1 MEFEGDVDGVFCFVV
16 ILAFVVGFN
25 LENFCRDKGEI
36 EWFVVVI
43 EFVLF
48 WLFLSLFVVLEF
60 CWFFFRD
67 FIVICIFEMCW
78 SVMYFGDLFWLW
90 FFGIGCKFCGNLF
103 WWWFG
108 VGWDLYWFV
117 FIECWFGSVCC
128 GLCLLWGVWF
138 WLSWE
143 GSVLCWYFVD
153 RWGLLWLENFG
164 FWFWNKEGYGCSCFG
179 EDLVFCCCLGEL
191 GGCCFGDDFWG
202 LGDIGCC
209 WLFWFLREEFF
220 LFFLRF
226 ILS

>member
-1 MEFEGDVDGVFCFVV
+1 MVDIYVYWINFLIDVRRKSFYIKNFLFFFLFFVDIFWFLIWFFCFLEFEGDVDGVFCFVV

-48 WLFLSLFVVLEF
+48 WFFLSLFVVLEF
-60 CWFFFRD
+60 CWFFFRDFIVIFFFRD

-128 GLCLLWGVWF
+128 KLCLLWGVWF
-138 WLSWE
+138 WLSWL

-153 RWGLLWLENFG
+153 RWGLLWL
-164 FWFWNKEGYGCSCFG
+164 
-179 EDLVFCCCLGEL
+179 
-191 GGCCFGDDFWG
+191 
-202 LGDIGCC
+202 
-209 WLFWFLREEFF
+209 
-220 LFFLRF
+220 
-226 ILS
+226 